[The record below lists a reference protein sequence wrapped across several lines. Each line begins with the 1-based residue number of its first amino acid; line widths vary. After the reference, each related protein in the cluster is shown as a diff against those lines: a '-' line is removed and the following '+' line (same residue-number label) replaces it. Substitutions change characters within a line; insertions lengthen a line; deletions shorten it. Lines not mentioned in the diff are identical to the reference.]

1 VQTVKLNG
9 EPDSDEARDNYS
21 LKGLIEM
28 IETRFRPWVLAF
40 AFGVLLLVGT
50 NVTIAQTATTVSTTI
65 KEPLD
70 FASQTCGVVEP
81 IKFTGTQ
88 DTLYEVVNDGTG
100 RFTLKVTSNW
110 QNVVGTTPGGLTFQ
124 GTNTSDETIDL
135 DSLPSEQAI
144 TVNQRWMG
152 KDDTPNLVYTLKFNI
167 KIDADGKV
175 TSTKSSETAECEP

>member
-1 VQTVKLNG
+1 VQAVTSDS
-9 EPDSDEARDNYS
+9 EPDSYEVNDYYS

-28 IETRFRPWVLAF
+28 SERRFRLCVLAV
-40 AFGVLLLVGT
+40 AFGVFLLAGT
-50 NVTIAQTATTVSTTI
+50 NATIAQTATTVSTTI

-81 IKFTGTQ
+81 IKFSGTQ

-100 RFTLKVTSNW
+100 RFTLKINSDW
-110 QNVVGTTPGGLTFQ
+110 QNVVGITPGGLTFR

-135 DSLPSEQAI
+135 DSLPGEQDI

-152 KDDTPNLVYTLKFNI
+152 KDETPNLVYTLKYNI

-175 TSTKSSETAECEP
+175 TSSKSGETVKCEP

>member
-1 VQTVKLNG
+1 
-9 EPDSDEARDNYS
+9 

-28 IETRFRPWVLAF
+28 SERRFRPWVLAF
-40 AFGVLLLVGT
+40 AFCVFLLAGT
-50 NVTIAQTATTVSTTI
+50 NVTTAQTATTVSTTI
-65 KEPLD
+65 REPLD
-70 FASQTCGVVEP
+70 FASQTCGVIEP

-100 RFTLKVTSNW
+100 RFTLKVNSDW
-110 QNVVGTTPGGLTFQ
+110 QNVVGITPGGLTLR

-135 DSLPSEQAI
+135 DGLPGEQDI

-152 KDDTPNLVYTLKFNI
+152 KDETPNLVYTLKYTV

-175 TSTKSSETAECEP
+175 TSSKSGETVTCEP